1 MKTHPYSKR
10 PDYALWRRAVA
21 DVAPGELDPVVEA
34 PFRLGVREKVATA
47 GSCFAQHIGRYLRS
61 SGCNYLLTEEP
72 HSFISPQAAETL
84 NYGLYTAR
92 YGNIYTSRQLLQL
105 FERAYG
111 RFTPKENAWRE
122 GAAHVVDPFRPQIQP
137 GAFNSARELEYDRE
151 RHFDAVRR
159 AFETLDVFV
168 FTLGLTEL
176 WRSREDGAA
185 FPLCPG
191 VSGGE
196 YSSARH
202 EFVNLGVDDVVS
214 DMTAFI
220 ERLRGVNPGARIILT
235 VSPVPLVATAEPRHV
250 LMSTM
255 YSKSALRVACDMLAR
270 AQDQVAYFP
279 SYEIVAGGYAST
291 DYFAPDRRSVTQEG
305 VAHVM
310 RVFDRHFI
318 KRNTAGE
325 ALRGALRAL
334 APSRAVSTED
344 PIAAAM
350 RLMCDEEALSLER
363 IEASGRDDAPAEAQ
377 SATQNG
383 SGEESAPQEPLANKA
398 ECEADAGDPQNQRL
412 VD

>member
-21 DVAPGELDPVVEA
+21 DVAPGEIDPVVEA

-61 SGCNYLLTEEP
+61 SSCNYLITESP
-72 HSFISPQAAETL
+72 HSFISPQAAEML
-84 NYGLYTAR
+84 NFGLYTAR
-92 YGNIYTSRQLLQL
+92 YGNVYTSRQLLQL
-105 FERAYG
+105 FDRAYG
-111 RFTPKENAWRE
+111 KFIPKENHWVE

-137 GAFNSARELEYDRE
+137 GGFNSARELDFDRE
-151 RHFDAVRR
+151 RHFEAVRR

-191 VSGGE
+191 VAGGD

-202 EFVNLGVDDVVS
+202 EFVNLGVDDVVA

-220 ERLRGVNPGARIILT
+220 QRLRAVNPGARIILT

-250 LMSTM
+250 LISTM
-255 YSKSALRVACDMLAR
+255 YSKSALRVACDVLSR
-270 AQDQVAYFP
+270 ALSHVAYFP
-279 SYEIVAGGYAST
+279 SYEIVAGGYAPT

-318 KRNTAGE
+318 KRNAAGE
-325 ALRGALRAL
+325 ALRGALRAI
-334 APSRAVSTED
+334 APTQAAAPED

-363 IEASGRDDAPAEAQ
+363 IDAASENEQAVV
-377 SATQNG
+377 
-383 SGEESAPQEPLANKA
+383 ESAPGGGSGAESAAQEPLAD
-398 ECEADAGDPQNQRL
+398 ESQREADRAN
-412 VD
+412 